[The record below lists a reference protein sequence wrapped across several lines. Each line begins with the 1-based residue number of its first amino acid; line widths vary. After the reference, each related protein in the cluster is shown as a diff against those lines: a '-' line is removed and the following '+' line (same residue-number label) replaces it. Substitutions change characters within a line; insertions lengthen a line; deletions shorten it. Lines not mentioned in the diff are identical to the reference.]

1 MPSIA
6 SLLSS
11 VGGSATTQSAPVS
24 DLPGESTFAKSVASA
39 ELGQVTPPRTMH
51 SASEV
56 VRHFVFQQTLA
67 KAMAEVAQA
76 RTEASEP
83 D

>member
-1 MPSIA
+1 
-6 SLLSS
+6 
-11 VGGSATTQSAPVS
+11 
-24 DLPGESTFAKSVASA
+24 
-39 ELGQVTPPRTMH
+39 MH